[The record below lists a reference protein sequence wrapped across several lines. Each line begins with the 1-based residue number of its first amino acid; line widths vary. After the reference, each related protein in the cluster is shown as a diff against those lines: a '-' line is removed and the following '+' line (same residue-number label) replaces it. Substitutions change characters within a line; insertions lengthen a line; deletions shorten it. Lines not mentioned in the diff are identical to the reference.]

1 MIYIKNDITVR
12 EVSHFTQKI
21 KMIKHIE
28 YWYLLLVIVRYM
40 LCGIT
45 FFYGVRSYVSLF
57 VNSLFV

>member
-1 MIYIKNDITVR
+1 MIYIKNDIRVR
-12 EVSHFTQKI
+12 EVSQFTQKI
-21 KMIKHIE
+21 KMVKPIE
-28 YWYLLLVIVRYM
+28 NSCLLLVIVRYM